1 VSEGEIVGVTSHS
14 RNLADGCPAG
24 ERTRPA
30 GTVLSVVPESLCGL
44 LAEEDR
50 LRAFAAVV
58 LGAATP
64 GQVALA
70 TGQSG
75 RDVVRALSRLA
86 DGGLVTLE
94 DGRYTART
102 EAFKDAV
109 RSAAPAEPEEP
120 LDPDQQRAA
129 ILRTFLRDGRLV
141 QIPMARA
148 KRRVVLEHIAAV
160 FEPGIRYPEKDVN
173 AILRAWYDDYVSVR
187 RYLIDESLL
196 SRENSVYWRSG
207 GQVDVA

>member
-1 VSEGEIVGVTSHS
+1 V
-14 RNLADGCPAG
+14 G
-24 ERTRPA
+24 ERTRDA

-58 LGAATP
+58 LGATTP
-64 GQVALA
+64 GEVALA

-75 RDVVRALSRLA
+75 RDVVRALRRLV
-86 DGGLVTLE
+86 DGGLVTVA
-94 DGRYTART
+94 DGRYSALT

-109 RSAAPAEPEEP
+109 RSAPPVEPEEP
-120 LDPDQQRAA
+120 LDPDEQRAA
-129 ILRTFLRDGRLV
+129 ILRTFLREGRLV

-148 KRRVVLEHIAAV
+148 KRRVVLEHIAAA
-160 FEPGIRYPEKDVN
+160 FEPGVRYPERAVD

-187 RYLIDESLL
+187 RYLIDECLL
-196 SRENSVYWRSG
+196 SRENNIYWRTG
-207 GQVDVA
+207 GQVDV